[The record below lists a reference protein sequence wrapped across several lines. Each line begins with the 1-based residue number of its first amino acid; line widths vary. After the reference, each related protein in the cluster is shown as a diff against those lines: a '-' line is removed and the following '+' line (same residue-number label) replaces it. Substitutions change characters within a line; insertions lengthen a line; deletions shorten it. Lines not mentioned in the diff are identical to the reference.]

1 MLTENLTYKKVI
13 WILFKDFST
22 EHTITSLAKFAK
34 ISRVGA
40 WKILKKLEHEGLIE
54 LNPLGDGKTSA
65 YMVHLRWENP
75 ILAKILVLFLAQEA
89 SKYKR
94 WAFDFSDLEDKVE
107 FMVLFGSVLFS
118 FKDANDID
126 ILCVAKEKDIGKLE
140 DIVFNIQKTQNR
152 KIHSISFTKK
162 ELKQELKEKN
172 RALIDAV
179 KKGIVLFG
187 QENFVNFMKE
197 VHRHEFGN

>member
-75 ILAKILVLFLAQEA
+75 LLAKILILFLAQEA

-94 WAFDFSDLEDKVE
+94 WAFDFSDLRDKVE

-126 ILCVAKEKDIGKLE
+126 ILCLVKEKNIGKLG
-140 DIVFNIQKTQNR
+140 DIILNIQKTQDK
-152 KIHSISFTKK
+152 KIHSINFIKR

-172 RALIDAV
+172 KTFIDV
-179 KKGIVLFG
+179 FKKGIVLFG

-197 VHRHEFGN
+197 VHGYES

>member
-126 ILCVAKEKDIGKLE
+126 ILCLVKEKNIGKLG
-140 DIVFNIQKTQNR
+140 DIILNIQKTQDK
-152 KIHSISFTKK
+152 KIHSINFIKR

-172 RALIDAV
+172 KTFIDV
-179 KKGIVLFG
+179 FKKGIVLFG

-197 VHRHEFGN
+197 VHGYES

>member
-1 MLTENLTYKKVI
+1 
-13 WILFKDFST
+13 
-22 EHTITSLAKFAK
+22 
-34 ISRVGA
+34 
-40 WKILKKLEHEGLIE
+40 
-54 LNPLGDGKTSA
+54 
-65 YMVHLRWENP
+65 
-75 ILAKILVLFLAQEA
+75 
-89 SKYKR
+89 
-94 WAFDFSDLEDKVE
+94 
-107 FMVLFGSVLFS
+107 MVLFGSVLFS

-179 KKGIVLFG
+179 KKGIILFG
-187 QENFVNFMKE
+187 QENFISFMKE